1 MAEETFEPIRMLAE
15 LNALGVRFVL
25 VSELASKEP
34 VAVLTADPVEI
45 CVADDDEDIDRL
57 RAMLV
62 ALEAEQ
68 EGSSDDPHRAVFRTP
83 FGRLECVEMAAD
95 AEFSELERRAGHVD
109 FGRGVIVRAARLDTR
124 AHRPTSAVPAV
135 EAHEPGREPEQAA
148 EDRTPVTR
156 RLWQKLEPKLE
167 HIDDLLSGS
176 GGRSRGDHSDPSR

>member
-25 VSELASKEP
+25 VGELASEAP
-34 VAVLTADPVEI
+34 SPVLTADRLEI

-109 FGRGVIVRAARLDTR
+109 FGRGVIVRAARLATTER
-124 AHRPTSAVPAV
+124 RPISAGPVLEGQ
-135 EAHEPGREPEQAA
+135 EAAREPEPAPK
-148 EDRTPVTR
+148 DHTPVTR

-167 HIDDLLSGS
+167 HIDELLSGL
-176 GGRSRGDHSDPSR
+176 GGRSRPDD